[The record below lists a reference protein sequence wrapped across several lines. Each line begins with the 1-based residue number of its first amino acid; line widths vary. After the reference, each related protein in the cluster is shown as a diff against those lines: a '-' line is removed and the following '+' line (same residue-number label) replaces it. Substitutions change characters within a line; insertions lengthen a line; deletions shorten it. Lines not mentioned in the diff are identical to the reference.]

1 MIDLKDTSTINGY
14 DAGINIQQ
22 NLKAKGYK
30 TNMKSSIQ
38 VSYPTTIDTVEYT
51 NGTFYLSNALPNFTY
66 TNSTKSIY
74 ITGSAVQGFVT
85 NIPVQVSTSKTYSNS
100 LVIKHTGPTIFYVVI
115 PLEYKKDSKTSLSAL
130 LKNEKPK
137 LNLNSDIS
145 NPDANTS
152 IYRCKAS
159 TISTDNNVDVFVF
172 DKPIMVNTQIS
183 NSNSLSITGVT
194 PFEVVTS
201 NSKIE
206 EGVDCQTGEEEE
218 ESTNLSQPTSII
230 NFIHLIMFFVDI
242 PIIIGSYMLF
252 KKDTFTTGEK
262 MLGTLLAI
270 FSVICFI
277 VFLAYLF
284 GKKDV
289 PNKEVVTIISGN
301 IFVASIIGPTLAVLL
316 PKDMFTSSIASLPSS
331 IASLP
336 SSVASVASA
345 SHSQKGIKHG
355 WLGFPMT

>member
-1 MIDLKDTSTINGY
+1 MSTINLKDASTINGY
-14 DAGINIQQ
+14 DAADQSI
-22 NLKAKGYK
+22 LKTKKAKGYQ

-38 VSYPTTIDTVEYT
+38 VSYPTTIDTVEYS

-100 LVIKHTGPTIFYVVI
+100 LVIKHSGNGSTFYVII
-115 PLEYKKDSKTSLSAL
+115 PLDYKKDSKTSLSTL
-130 LKNEKPK
+130 LQNQKQK

-152 IYRCKAS
+152 IYHCKAL
-159 TISTDNNVDVFVF
+159 TISNDNNVDVFVF
-172 DKPIMVNTQIS
+172 DKPIMVNTKIS
-183 NSNSLSITGVT
+183 NPNPLSISGVT

-206 EGVDCQTGEEEE
+206 EGVDCQTSKEKKK
-218 ESTNLSQPTSII
+218 STNLSQPTSII

-252 KKDTFTTGEK
+252 KKDTFTTNEK
-262 MLGTLLAI
+262 ILGTLIGI

-277 VFLAYLF
+277 VFIAYLF
-284 GKKDV
+284 GKKNL

-316 PKDMFTSSIASLPSS
+316 PKDTFTSSMTSLPT
-331 IASLP
+331 
-336 SSVASVASA
+336 SVASVATA